1 MTPTFALRATWAG
14 GSEVISM
21 QIPIRFLRALAAF
34 LALPGL
40 IAFAVP
46 LLIAWPA
53 PRDVA
58 SLHAIAL
65 LPLLA
70 GIALLLWCVRE
81 FYVAGKG
88 TLAPWDP
95 PRHLVTS
102 GPYRVSRNP
111 MYIAVTL
118 ILVGWAIGYGLWS
131 LWLYLVIVM
140 AAFALRV
147 RFGEE
152 PWLADRHY
160 EPWRRY
166 AARTPRWLF
175 RSWRAVAVTW
185 AVAIVLMLFAGL
197 VYEAYADAEAS
208 RHYPPPGTFVDVGG
222 RRLHLLCIGQGE
234 PVVLFEQS
242 GFGNAT
248 SGSRARER
256 ISTRTRV
263 CSYDRMGMGW
273 SDAGPGAA
281 SFDDLARDLAILQ
294 DRAKIPSPLV
304 IVASSI
310 GGMTAETFARRF
322 PERVAGLV
330 FVDAANSDMLPIA
343 ERWSGTL
350 KMGAC
355 VASAAARFGAI
366 RILDPFGLNRETS
379 DDGRQAAAITY
390 GARPWGTLCAM
401 ARGLSNDV
409 HFLDRVPPLRSD
421 IPLVVLSASTSDQM
435 FPGSQWIDDV
445 RTQRVP
451 SHQRFAKRST
461 QGSWKMVPEST
472 HLIASSQPEA
482 VSEAVIAMLDQ
493 LK

>member
-1 MTPTFALRATWAG
+1 MRL
-14 GSEVISM
+14 
-21 QIPIRFLRALAAF
+21 PIRFLRALAAF
-34 LALPGL
+34 LALPGV

-53 PRDVA
+53 PRD
-58 SLHAIAL
+58 HAAFHVL
-65 LPLLA
+65 GLVPLLA

-95 PRHLVTS
+95 PRHLVTT

-118 ILVGWAIGYGLWS
+118 ILIGWTIGYGFWS
-131 LWLYLVIVM
+131 LLLYLFIVM
-140 AAFALRV
+140 AAFVLRV

-160 EPWRRY
+160 GPWRQY

-175 RSWRAVAVTW
+175 RSRRAVAMTW
-185 AVAIVLMLFAGL
+185 AIAIVLAFFAGL
-197 VYEAYADAEAS
+197 VFEAYADAEAS
-208 RHYPPPGTFVDVGG
+208 RHYPAPGTFVEMGG
-222 RRLHLLCIGQGE
+222 RRLHLICIGQGE

-256 ISTRTRV
+256 ISSRTRV

-273 SDAGPGAA
+273 SDAGPSVA
-281 SFDDLARDLAILQ
+281 SFDDLARDLAVLQ

-330 FVDAANSDMLPIA
+330 FVDAANSEMLPIA
-343 ERWSGTL
+343 AQWGTPL
-350 KMGAC
+350 KVGAC
-355 VASAAARFGAI
+355 VAAVAARFGLI
-366 RILDPFGLNRETS
+366 RVIDPFGLNVETS
-379 DDGRQAAAITY
+379 DDARQAAAITY
-390 GARPWGTLCAM
+390 GARPWATMCAM
-401 ARGLSNDV
+401 ARGISKNL
-409 HFLDRVPPLRSD
+409 HWLDDVPPLRND
-421 IPLVVLSASTSDQM
+421 VPLVVLSASTSDQM
-435 FPGSQWIDDV
+435 FPGSQWFEDV
-445 RTQRVP
+445 RTQRIP
-451 SHQRFAKRST
+451 AHQRFAKRST
-461 QGSWKMVPEST
+461 QGVWKMVPKST
-472 HLIASSQPEA
+472 HLIANSQPDA
-482 VSEAVIAMLDQ
+482 VSDAVISMLDQ
-493 LK
+493 LKQPAQAGVP